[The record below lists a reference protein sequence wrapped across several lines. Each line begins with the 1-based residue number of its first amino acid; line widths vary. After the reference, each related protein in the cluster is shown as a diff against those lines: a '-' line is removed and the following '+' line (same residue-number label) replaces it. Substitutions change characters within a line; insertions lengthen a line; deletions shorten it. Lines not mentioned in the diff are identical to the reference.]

1 MHIYRHALFA
11 NEGKI
16 NNFSRTDFEKLLRM
30 ALLNNFFNFDDK
42 IYKQTDG
49 SAMGS
54 PLCASLTNAF
64 LCFHEQIWLKDF
76 KPVYYRGM

>member
-1 MHIYRHALFA
+1 
-11 NEGKI
+11 
-16 NNFSRTDFEKLLRM
+16 M

-42 IYKQTDG
+42 TYKQTDG

>member
-1 MHIYRHALFA
+1 
-11 NEGKI
+11 
-16 NNFSRTDFEKLLRM
+16 M
-30 ALLNNFFNFDDK
+30 ALLNKFFNFDDK